1 MEDEKFEVYVTKHA
15 LTQGI
20 KKIIVRSSHTKVMVV
35 DIKTLICYH
44 GEGREWHRTWV
55 SALRRA
61 IEMKRNKIISLK
73 KSIDRLESLE
83 FKL

>member
-1 MEDEKFEVYVTKHA
+1 MEDEKFEVYVTKYA
-15 LTQGI
+15 LAQGI
-20 KKIIVRSSHTKVMVV
+20 KKIIVRPSHTDNMVV
-35 DIKTLICYH
+35 DVETLNCYH

-73 KSIDRLESLE
+73 KSIDKLESLE